1 MTRKHFILKTTANR
15 WNSTSSKRANQARW
29 DADRL
34 RRDAEMPERIAE
46 MQAREIEN
54 LPRNEGDMVGVLQWT
69 CANTGKV
76 RRWKIS
82 IGDRRDRI
90 TIDDQNKSHGWTWLM
105 QKLRKHLSQNY

>member
-1 MTRKHFILKTTANR
+1 MAK
-15 WNSTSSKRANQARW
+15 ARW

-90 TIDDQNKSHGWTWLM
+90 TFMNSKGEQSKSCGWTQFLTT
-105 QKLRKHLSQNY
+105 LRKHLL